1 MLKMFLLY
9 SQEIMAF
16 FNVKNKWKEVQP
28 IIYRN
33 LSQNINES
41 HKNENKNP
49 ANIPLVINA

>member
-1 MLKMFLLY
+1 MFLLY